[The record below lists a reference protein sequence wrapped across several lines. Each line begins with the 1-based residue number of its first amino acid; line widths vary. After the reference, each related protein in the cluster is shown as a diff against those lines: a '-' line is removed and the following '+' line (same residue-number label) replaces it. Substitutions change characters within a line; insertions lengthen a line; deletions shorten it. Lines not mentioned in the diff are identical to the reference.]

1 MIGGPEIGKTIREV
15 AREKTEL
22 SEEELD
28 KLLDARKMTEAC
40 SCML

>member
-1 MIGGPEIGKTIREV
+1 MSGDSETGKTIREV

-28 KLLDARKMTEAC
+28 RLLDARKMTEA
-40 SCML
+40 